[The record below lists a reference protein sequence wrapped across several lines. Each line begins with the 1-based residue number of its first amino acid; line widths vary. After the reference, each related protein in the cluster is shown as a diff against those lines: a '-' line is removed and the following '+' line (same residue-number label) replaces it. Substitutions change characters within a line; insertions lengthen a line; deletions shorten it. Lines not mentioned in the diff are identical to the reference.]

1 VFTDDAR
8 LMAGRYDSRDGLDY
22 HKSINGAVGDNKPV
36 LRVVHVAVEMAPIAK
51 VGGMGDVVTA
61 LARAVIEMGH
71 SVEVILPKYDV
82 MDLDQIDNLQKVDS
96 FEASRGGCAVWKGVV
111 ADVPVTF
118 LQPDTGHFDV
128 GCIYGRNDDH
138 VRFEYFSDCAL
149 LYLTH
154 ANDVPDVIHVHDWS
168 TSHICFARK
177 NRLPPGA
184 ATVLTIHNLQ
194 FGDDLIGSG
203 SGSGSGPGSG
213 SGSGSGLGL
222 KYDQFSSPDR
232 SWTCCTYPQQRG
244 T

>member
-1 VFTDDAR
+1 
-8 LMAGRYDSRDGLDY
+8 
-22 HKSINGAVGDNKPV
+22 
-36 LRVVHVAVEMAPIAK
+36 
-51 VGGMGDVVTA
+51 
-61 LARAVIEMGH
+61 
-71 SVEVILPKYDV
+71 
-82 MDLDQIDNLQKVDS
+82 
-96 FEASRGGCAVWKGVV
+96 V

-194 FGDDLIGSG
+194 FGDDLIGRAMKQCTFATTVSPTYATEISNHKAISG
-203 SGSGSGPGSG
+203 DSKKMVGIRNGIDVELWDP
-213 SGSGSGLGL
+213 LTDTFVPL
-222 KYDQFSSPDR
+222 VRNFP
-232 SWTCCTYPQQRG
+232 T
-244 T
+244 